1 MLGRLRIGACEVQF
15 LVGIFIL
22 PFGRRFGGVAA
33 AGWCILS
40 ICSIISSMD
49 WSGAGAKREEASAAV
64 GTEAEA

>member
-1 MLGRLRIGACEVQF
+1 M
-15 LVGIFIL
+15 VGIFIL